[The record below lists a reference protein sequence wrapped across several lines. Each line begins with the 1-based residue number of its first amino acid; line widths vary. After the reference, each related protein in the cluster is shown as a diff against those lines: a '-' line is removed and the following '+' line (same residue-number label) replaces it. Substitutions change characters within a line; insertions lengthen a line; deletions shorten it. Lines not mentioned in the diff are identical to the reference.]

1 MLSPGLAPRLAWR
14 LRRRSARARGQSPMR
29 QHSLC
34 DCALFWGGSPGCHW
48 HSLVEVKNSH
58 SRPMSVARM
67 ISHPRTG
74 QISHNIFGV

>member
-1 MLSPGLAPRLAWR
+1 MLSPGLAPTACLAAEEEELQGLGAEPHEATR
-14 LRRRSARARGQSPMR
+14 
-29 QHSLC
+29 LC
-34 DCALFWGGSPGCHW
+34 DCALLWGGSPGCRW